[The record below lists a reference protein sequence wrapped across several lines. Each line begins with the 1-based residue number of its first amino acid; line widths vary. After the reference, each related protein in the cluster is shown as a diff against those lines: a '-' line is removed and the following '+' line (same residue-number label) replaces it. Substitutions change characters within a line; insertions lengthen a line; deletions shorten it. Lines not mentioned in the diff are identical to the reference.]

1 MKILGIGKNM
11 KRKVG
16 VLLLASAFIAVGI
29 SISGTSP
36 TARADDE
43 GSGLSAP
50 IKGTWILN
58 INRVT
63 QGFNFSALMSFTA
76 GGVALA
82 TGTTDRTPPPA
93 ISPIYGS
100 WKRVGQNSFVA
111 TVAFFVF
118 DPAGNALAM
127 IKTNETFQV
136 VDKNKLTGTGTALSC
151 DVNGDNCVDA
161 NLPIT
166 ITGKRLIAQGASS

>member
-1 MKILGIGKNM
+1 MEILRNGKNR
-11 KRKVG
+11 KRKAG
-16 VLLLASAFIAVGI
+16 VLLLASAVVAVGI
-29 SISGTSP
+29 SISGISP
-36 TARADDE
+36 TARAGDE

-58 INRVT
+58 IYRVT
-63 QGFNFSALMSFTA
+63 QNINFSALMSFTA

-82 TGTTDRTPPPA
+82 TGTIDRTPPPA

-100 WKRVGQNSFVA
+100 WKRVGQNSYAA

-118 DPAGNALAM
+118 DPAGNAVAM
-127 IKTNETFQV
+127 IKTDETFQV
-136 VDKNKLTGTGTALSC
+136 VDKNRLKGTGTALAC
-151 DVNGDNCVDA
+151 DINGDNCFDA